1 MPFFHLANQSTELTN
16 SAFLFFSYRT
26 VYHVLP
32 SPPKYILL
40 LFRDKK
46 CLHIVCH
53 NCHTCLSR
61 RAHTEKWC
69 NTVDTC
75 GALVARCSGA
85 VINVLRA
92 VRPTPAI
99 DTHANIA
106 ANQIAAGPSI
116 LASVRLQAAFIHVFR
131 TVLAY
136 RDAEVKR
143 IGRASENLTCGML
156 QF

>member
-1 MPFFHLANQSTELTN
+1 M
-16 SAFLFFSYRT
+16 
-26 VYHVLP
+26 YHVLP

-40 LFRDKK
+40 VFRDKK
-46 CLHIVCH
+46 CLRIVCH
-53 NCHTCLSR
+53 NCHTCLSG

-69 NTVDTC
+69 NTVDAC
-75 GALVARCSGA
+75 GALVARCCGA

-116 LASVRLQAAFIHVFR
+116 LASVRLQAAFIHVFCA
-131 TVLAY
+131 VLAY

-143 IGRASENLTCGML
+143 IGRVSENLRHVACCNLSFNFAFFFSTGTK
-156 QF
+156 